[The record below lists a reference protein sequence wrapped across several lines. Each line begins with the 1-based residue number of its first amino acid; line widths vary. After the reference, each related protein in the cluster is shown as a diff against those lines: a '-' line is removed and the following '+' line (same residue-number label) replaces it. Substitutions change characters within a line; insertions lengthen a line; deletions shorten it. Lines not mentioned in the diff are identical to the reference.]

1 MNADFNDDGR
11 GRKRKGDR
19 DREFERKRMPPKP
32 TGKLADSLF
41 LSSLAKSPDLPI
53 AIFFSR

>member
-11 GRKRKGDR
+11 GRKRKGGG

-32 TGKLADSLF
+32 TGRLADYFSFIVLIVSVFFYLF
-41 LSSLAKSPDLPI
+41 Y
-53 AIFFSR
+53 